1 MIEIKNF
8 LTEKTCKDCI
18 DFFNKNYSKTK
29 IFRKRKKLDLL
40 NLTKINVKIKK
51 LIDKYSKIYPG
62 YNISNFEILKWPVG
76 EYHDWH
82 TDTIYYDKTTITYL
96 NKDYKGGR
104 TTVDN
109 YTVEPETG
117 KIILFDSGI
126 RHKVSP
132 LTEGERYVMLVWY
145 NLIKRE
151 EL

>member
-29 IFRKRKKLDLL
+29 IFHKRKKLNLL
-40 NLTKINVKIKK
+40 NLTKINVKMKN
-51 LIDKYSKIYPG
+51 LLDKYSKIYPG
-62 YNISNFEILKWPVG
+62 YNISNFEILKWPIG

>member
-1 MIEIKNF
+1 MRSYSEIETIIKRATKAIGF
-8 LTEKTCKDCI
+8 SWGISEEVG
-18 DFFNKNYSKTK
+18 KN
-29 IFRKRKKLDLL
+29 I
-40 NLTKINVKIKK
+40 K
-51 LIDKYSKIYPG
+51 LIEMFGLPGLKNLNQYFKI

-96 NKDYKGGR
+96 NKGYKGGR

-132 LTEGERYVMLVWY
+132 LIEGERYVILVWY
-145 NLIKRE
+145 NLINLIFFFYEKF
-151 EL
+151 LF